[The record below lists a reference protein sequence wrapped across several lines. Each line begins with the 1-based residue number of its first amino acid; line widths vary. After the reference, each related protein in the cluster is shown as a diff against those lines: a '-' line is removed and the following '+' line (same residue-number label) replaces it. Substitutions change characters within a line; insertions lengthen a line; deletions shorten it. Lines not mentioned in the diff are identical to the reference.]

1 MRIARCFVSL
11 VIGVSPASKGEP
23 VMEWIEANPL
33 PQRCQEC
40 HEEDCYNCDYA
51 GERWYL
57 SKADELRSRK
67 QMMLRAIERYQRK
80 IAEIDK
86 ELEVIENG

>member
-1 MRIARCFVSL
+1 
-11 VIGVSPASKGEP
+11 
-23 VMEWIEANPL
+23 MEWIEANPL

-40 HEEDCYNCDYA
+40 REEDCYNCDYA

>member
-1 MRIARCFVSL
+1 
-11 VIGVSPASKGEP
+11 
-23 VMEWIEANPL
+23 MEWIEANPL

-40 HEEDCYNCDYA
+40 QEDCYNCDYA

>member
-1 MRIARCFVSL
+1 
-11 VIGVSPASKGEP
+11 
-23 VMEWIEANPL
+23 MEWIEANPL

-57 SKADELRSRK
+57 SKADELRTRK